1 MQLNN
6 WNSAGLNQ
14 IYQLITFKSTK
25 YALTFFLIKRLKI
38 KEEIWVDCIVVRL
51 KCSLTRLLI
60 DDMKFDWN

>member
-25 YALTFFLIKRLKI
+25 YALTFFFNKKVKNKRRNLGGLYCGEIK
-38 KEEIWVDCIVVRL
+38 VF
-51 KCSLTRLLI
+51 SY
-60 DDMKFDWN
+60 